1 MDVVEPV
8 CEFFGGVP
16 LPRFYSA
23 SAIVL
28 IPKVSNPSRFEN
40 FRPISLCFV
49 IYKVCSKLLVKRLS
63 PILCHLVSPA
73 QAAFFS
79 SQSIFENIS
88 LA

>member
-16 LPRFYSA
+16 LPRFYSTL
-23 SAIVL
+23 AIVL

-40 FRPISLCFV
+40 FRPISLCFI
-49 IYKVCSKLLVKRLS
+49 IYKVYSKFLVKRLS
-63 PILCHLVSPA
+63 PILCHLVLLA

-79 SQSIFENIS
+79 SQSIF
-88 LA
+88 